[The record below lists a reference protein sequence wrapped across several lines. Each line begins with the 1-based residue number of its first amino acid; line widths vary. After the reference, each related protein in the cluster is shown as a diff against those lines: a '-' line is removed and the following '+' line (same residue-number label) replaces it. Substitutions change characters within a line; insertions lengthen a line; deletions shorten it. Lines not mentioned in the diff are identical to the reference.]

1 MCDDINADDDA
12 IATQHTGTRI
22 DCDDMVRSWYPSFLF
37 SPISLFS
44 EK

>member
-22 DCDDMVRSWYPSFLF
+22 DCDDMGRSWYLRFCSV
-37 SPISLFS
+37 PISLFS